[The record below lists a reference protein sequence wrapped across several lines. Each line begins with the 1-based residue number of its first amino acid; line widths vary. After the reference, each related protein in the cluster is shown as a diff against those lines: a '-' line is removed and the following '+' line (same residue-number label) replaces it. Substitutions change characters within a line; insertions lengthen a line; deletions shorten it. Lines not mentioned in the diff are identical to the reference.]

1 MSTAL
6 WIAAALLVVAGLAGT
21 VLPALPGIPLIF
33 GGVLLAAWIDDF
45 QRISVWTIAVLGVLA
60 AIGLAIDYIAAAAS
74 ARRAGASKQGVIG
87 AALGTVVG
95 IFTGLW
101 GLVFMPLVGAA
112 IGEFMAQRDALR
124 AGKIGLATWLGLLLG
139 TAAKIAIAFTMIG
152 VFLAALL
159 L

>member
-6 WIAAALLVVAGLAGT
+6 WIVAALLVLVGLAGT

-33 GGVLLAAWIDDF
+33 GGVLLAAWIEDF

-60 AIGLAIDYIAAAAS
+60 AMGMAIDYIAAAAS
-74 ARRAGASKQGVIG
+74 ARRAGASRLGVIG
-87 AALGTVVG
+87 AAVGTVVG

-101 GLVFMPLVGAA
+101 GLLFMPLVGAA
-112 IGEFMAQRDALR
+112 IGEFIAQRDALR
-124 AGKIGLATWLGLLLG
+124 AGKVGLATWFGLLLG

-152 VFLAALL
+152 VFLAALVF
-159 L
+159 

>member
-1 MSTAL
+1 VKHVWQL
-6 WIAAALLVVAGLAGT
+6 DPDFDLGIDAGLAGT

-87 AALGTVVG
+87 AAVGTVVG
-95 IFTGLW
+95 
-101 GLVFMPLVGAA
+101 GAKA
-112 IGEFMAQRDALR
+112 RQNQQAQNQQAQQQQQQALNKFYKAYGACMEGR
-124 AGKIGLATWLGLLLG
+124 GYSVK
-139 TAAKIAIAFTMIG
+139 
-152 VFLAALL
+152 
-159 L
+159 